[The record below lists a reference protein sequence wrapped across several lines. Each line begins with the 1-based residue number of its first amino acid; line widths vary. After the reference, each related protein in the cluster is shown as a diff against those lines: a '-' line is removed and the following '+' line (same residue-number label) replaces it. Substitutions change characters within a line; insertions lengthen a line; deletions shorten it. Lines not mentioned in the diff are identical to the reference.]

1 MSCIAPFLHRE
12 RKDQRPRS
20 ELPNTHPSHPD
31 YANSEEG
38 KREKAAI
45 VPMMLLQDICE
56 QASMIVD
63 LIDEADIVEPTQIR
77 ELLSVPLAEA
87 CKAYAAKSSGAA
99 ARSLTFSADA
109 LLRQR
114 DCIVMAT
121 KVALKIS
128 DLTLP
133 LRTACVDLCNMQSL
147 DLDKISFLRSLW
159 TSPLLNCPNLTT
171 LMNLNLM
178 IINTNSLPITPTLR
192 SWLRVRC
199 NPCWLIQSLLV
210 LIPLLLRQLPSLWE
224 ARGP

>member
-1 MSCIAPFLHRE
+1 
-12 RKDQRPRS
+12 
-20 ELPNTHPSHPD
+20 
-31 YANSEEG
+31 
-38 KREKAAI
+38 
-45 VPMMLLQDICE
+45 MMLLQDICE

-133 LRTACVDLCNMQSL
+133 LRTACVDLCNIARDAIIGFGQNL
-147 DLDKISFLRSLW
+147 I
-159 TSPLLNCPNLTT
+159 SPLALDFSPPELPEFDDIDEFELDDHQHQLIADYTNTQELAART
-171 LMNLNLM
+171 L
-178 IINTNSLPITPTLR
+178 
-192 SWLRVRC
+192 
-199 NPCWLIQSLLV
+199 
-210 LIPLLLRQLPSLWE
+210 
-224 ARGP
+224 